1 MGFIRF
7 PCLPLHYWLSIPLFP
22 QRFLCFFT
30 RHGALS
36 AFLEPLALFRPRTRH
51 PESIGEGSFA
61 SPLGHTFPQAP
72 RPAPFHAPLPARSHG
87 LLSTPRPPSR
97 VHRRGIFRISSGPCF
112 SSYPAA
118 RALSRTA
125 SRTFQR
131 AAFHP
136 APAIPSPSAR
146 DLLLL
151 LWAILFLISR
161 GPCILSSCFP
171 PRTRHPKSIGE
182 ESYAPP
188 LGHAFPQAPRPAL
201 SFRLLL
207 PTARALSRAAPRTFL
222 RAAFR
227 PRTRHPESIGE
238 GSFASPLGRAFLI
251 PRGSHLSPPSAVRP
265 QSNTP
270 VSGLFTMGFCRSK
283 RDSISTFA
291 PASLLRAKAVITSN
305 TWYVCL

>member
-1 MGFIRF
+1 ME
-7 PCLPLHYWLSIPLFP
+7 LFYVFRPP
-22 QRFLCFFT
+22 Q
-30 RHGALS
+30 ALS
-36 AFLEPLALFRPRTRH
+36 AFPVCHCATGYLT
-51 PESIGEGSFA
+51 GSFLSA
-61 SPLGHTFPQAP
+61 FYVSSHATGLYPL
-72 RPAPFHAPLPARSHG
+72 S
-87 LLSTPRPPSR
+87 LSLWPYS
-97 VHRRGIFRISSGPCF
+97 
-112 SSYPAA
+112 
-118 RALSRTA
+118 AL
-125 SRTFQR
+125 
-131 AAFHP
+131 
-136 APAIPSPSAR
+136 
-146 DLLLL
+146 
-151 LWAILFLISR
+151 
-161 GPCILSSCFP
+161 
-171 PRTRHPKSIGE
+171 RTRHPKSIGE